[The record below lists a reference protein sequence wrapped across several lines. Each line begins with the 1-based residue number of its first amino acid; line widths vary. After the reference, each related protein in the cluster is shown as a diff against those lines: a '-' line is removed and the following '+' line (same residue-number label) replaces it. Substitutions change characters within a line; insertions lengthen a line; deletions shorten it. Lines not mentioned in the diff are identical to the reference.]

1 MEIYLIITA
10 FTILFI
16 SVIFI
21 FHWLYQLTKMLEHLI
36 RLLERLILRLFSMEE
51 GRKDVKND

>member
-1 MEIYLIITA
+1 MEIYLIIIA

-21 FHWLYQLTKMLEHLI
+21 FHWLYQLTQMLEHLI

-51 GRKDVKND
+51 GK